1 VAPLALDSRVKRA
14 DRSSGH
20 ALHLER
26 DPIWRTREKAV
37 VSAPDVPLVGHELL
51 DAVTAEMV
59 LFHERYHHRIPV
71 TAKTLLLGDEILVC
85 VLAGVYSDVE
95 KTMIE
100 LQRGTLVQQVRS
112 AFQVAMQSRFIETV
126 ERLSGREVLA
136 FISDQHVGPD
146 IEIELFMLKPN
157 GTGGL

>member
-1 VAPLALDSRVKRA
+1 MTFA

-20 ALHLER
+20 ALHLAR
-26 DPIWRTREKAV
+26 DTIRRTREKAV
-37 VSAPDVPLVGHELL
+37 MATRDVPLIGDELL
-51 DAVTAEMV
+51 AAVTSAMV

-71 TAKTLLLGDEILVC
+71 TAKTLLLGDEVLIC

-112 AFQVAMQSRFIETV
+112 AFQVAMEHKFIAAV

-136 FISDQHVGPD
+136 FVSDQHVGPD
-146 IEIELFMLKPN
+146 IEIELFMLKPIESA
-157 GTGGL
+157 L